1 MGAATHPRA
10 PERRKGAGPRDWK
23 PCPSAFRGSP
33 DPCLRL
39 LLWSGD
45 WMQAEA
51 QPQIKASSLDRPP
64 GRLLRLP
71 PERSG
76 GLLAATGK
84 FEPGGR
90 FQSSRV
96 GVAGCLQPGQTKQTA
111 TRGHGTF
118 QHLGAGWEEA
128 LKAAPAP
135 VFPLS
140 NIWGGCRLFVSRVR
154 ALGSWLLG
162 QPPGFRGQEKAAG
175 APALGFSEPKATQ
188 PSWSPQGRAACLDGV
203 QGRGVP
209 QASGG
214 QAPLA
219 PPPLLGKPP

>member
-76 GLLAATGK
+76 GLHAATGK

-96 GVAGCLQPGQTKQTA
+96 GVAGRLQPGQTKQTA

-140 NIWGGCRLFVSRVR
+140 NIWGGCRLFVSRGPGPR
-154 ALGSWLLG
+154 LLAPGPASWLPRSGEGGGSPCPGLLRAQG
-162 QPPGFRGQEKAAG
+162 HTAILVPPGQGCLFRWGAG
-175 APALGFSEPKATQ
+175 KRGS
-188 PSWSPQGRAACLDGV
+188 PSFGRAGST
-203 QGRGVP
+203 G
-209 QASGG
+209 S
-214 QAPLA
+214 
-219 PPPLLGKPP
+219 PPPFG

>member
-76 GLLAATGK
+76 GLHAATGK

-96 GVAGCLQPGQTKQTA
+96 GVAG
-111 TRGHGTF
+111 
-118 QHLGAGWEEA
+118 
-128 LKAAPAP
+128 PA
-135 VFPLS
+135 
-140 NIWGGCRLFVSRVR
+140 RLNK
-154 ALGSWLLG
+154 
-162 QPPGFRGQEKAAG
+162 QPPEDM
-175 APALGFSEPKATQ
+175 APSSTWGPV
-188 PSWSPQGRAACLDGV
+188 GRRL
-203 QGRGVP
+203 
-209 QASGG
+209 
-214 QAPLA
+214 
-219 PPPLLGKPP
+219 